1 MSENM
6 LEKKTKVLVI
16 LGPTGAGKSDMAVS
30 LAKIFSGQIISADSV
45 QVYKGLDIGSAKI
58 TKQEMQGVVHYGI
71 DILEPD
77 QEFDAYQFLEQT
89 KAHIRKISQSG
100 DLPII
105 VGGTNMY
112 INALVNNYNLGGKAK
127 DENLREKI
135 TSFID
140 DVGQEQAYLHLKE
153 INSHLASN
161 LDYKNKARLIRALEI
176 AMQDGKKEKGEQ
188 NEFDFLLLCVT
199 MDREKLYQRINA
211 RVIKMIESGLE
222 DETRDL
228 YSKYGQ
234 IRPLNAIGY
243 KEMVEYIKGNI
254 DLENCISQIQQHTR
268 NYAKRQL
275 TFLRSMKDV
284 VYIDRLC
291 ENYLDNAKKEVE
303 TWLKK

>member
-77 QEFDAYQFLEQT
+77 QEFDAHQFLEQT
-89 KAHIRKISQSG
+89 KAHIRKISHDG
-100 DLPII
+100 KLPII

-112 INALVNNYNLGGKAK
+112 INALVKNYNLGGKAK
-127 DENLREKI
+127 DEDLREKI

-161 LDYKNKARLIRALEI
+161 LDYKNKARLIRTLEI

-222 DETRDL
+222 EETRDL

-243 KEMVEYIKGNI
+243 KEMVEYIKRNI

-291 ENYLDNAKKEVE
+291 ENYLDIAKKEVE
-303 TWLKK
+303 TWLRK

>member
-77 QEFDAYQFLEQT
+77 QEFDAHQFLEQT

-112 INALVNNYNLGGKAK
+112 INALVKNYNLGGKAK
-127 DENLREKI
+127 DEDLREKI

-254 DLENCISQIQQHTR
+254 DLENCISHIQQHTR

-275 TFLRSMKDV
+275 TFLRSMKDA

>member
-16 LGPTGAGKSDMAVS
+16 LGPTGAGKSEMAVS
-30 LAKIFSGQIISADSV
+30 LAKIFAGQIISADSV

-77 QEFDAYQFLEQT
+77 QEFDAHQFLEQT

-127 DENLREKI
+127 DEDLRERI

-243 KEMVEYIKGNI
+243 KEMMEYIKGNI

-275 TFLRSMKDV
+275 TFLRSMKDA

-291 ENYLDNAKKEVE
+291 ENYLDIAKKEVE

>member
-16 LGPTGAGKSDMAVS
+16 LGPTGAGKSEMAVS

-77 QEFDAYQFLEQT
+77 QEFDAHQFLEQT
-89 KAHIRKISQSG
+89 KAYIRKISQGG

-127 DENLREKI
+127 DEDLREKI

-161 LDYKNKARLIRALEI
+161 LDYKNRARLVRAFEI

-188 NEFDFLLLCVT
+188 TEFDFLLLCVT
-199 MDREKLYQRINA
+199 MDREKLYQRIND

-222 DETRDL
+222 EETKDL
-228 YSKYGQ
+228 YLKYGQ

-291 ENYLDNAKKEVE
+291 ENYLDIAKKEVE

>member
-16 LGPTGAGKSDMAVS
+16 LGPTGAGKSEMAVS
-30 LAKIFSGQIISADSV
+30 LAKDFLGQIISADSV

-77 QEFDAYQFLEQT
+77 QEFDAHQFLEQT

-127 DENLREKI
+127 DEDLREKI

-161 LDYKNKARLIRALEI
+161 LDYKNRARLVRAFEI

-188 NEFDFLLLCVT
+188 TEFDFLLLCVT

-222 DETRDL
+222 EETRDL

-291 ENYLDNAKKEVE
+291 ENYLDIAKKEVE

>member
-16 LGPTGAGKSDMAVS
+16 LGPTGAGKSEMAVS
-30 LAKIFSGQIISADSV
+30 LAKDFSGQIISADSV

-58 TKQEMQGVVHYGI
+58 TKQEMQGVVHYCI

-77 QEFDAYQFLEQT
+77 QEFDAHQFLEQT

-127 DENLREKI
+127 DEDLREKI

-161 LDYKNKARLIRALEI
+161 LDYKNRARLVRAFEI

-188 NEFDFLLLCVT
+188 TEFDFLLLCVT
-199 MDREKLYQRINA
+199 MDREKLYQRIND

-222 DETRDL
+222 EETRDL

-291 ENYLDNAKKEVE
+291 ENYLDIAKKEVE

>member
-16 LGPTGAGKSDMAVS
+16 LGPTGAGKSELAVS
-30 LAKIFSGQIISADSV
+30 LAKDFTGQIISADSV

-77 QEFDAYQFLEQT
+77 QEFDAHQFLEQT

-127 DENLREKI
+127 DESLREKI

-140 DVGQEQAYLHLKE
+140 NVGQEQAYLHLKE
-153 INSHLASN
+153 INSRLAYN
-161 LDYKNKARLIRALEI
+161 LDYKNRARLVRAFEI

-188 NEFDFLLLCVT
+188 TEFDFLLLCVS
-199 MDREKLYQRINA
+199 MDREKLYQRIND

-222 DETRDL
+222 EETRDL

-243 KEMVEYIKGNI
+243 KEMFEYIKGNI

-291 ENYLDNAKKEVE
+291 ENYLDIAKKEVE

>member
-77 QEFDAYQFLEQT
+77 QEFDAHQFLEQT

-127 DENLREKI
+127 DEDLREKI

-161 LDYKNKARLIRALEI
+161 LDYKNRARLVRAFEI

-188 NEFDFLLLCVT
+188 NEFDFLLLCVI

-222 DETRDL
+222 EETKDL

-284 VYIDRLC
+284 VYVDRLC
-291 ENYLDNAKKEVE
+291 ENYLDIAKKEVE

>member
-16 LGPTGAGKSDMAVS
+16 LGPTGAGKSEMAVS
-30 LAKIFSGQIISADSV
+30 LAKDFSGQIISADSV

-77 QEFDAYQFLEQT
+77 QEFDAHQFLEQT

-161 LDYKNKARLIRALEI
+161 LDYKNRARLVRALEI

-188 NEFDFLLLCVT
+188 TEFDFLLLCVI

-222 DETRDL
+222 EETRDL

-291 ENYLDNAKKEVE
+291 ENYLDIAKKEVE

>member
-1 MSENM
+1 M

-16 LGPTGAGKSDMAVS
+16 LGPTGAGKSEMAVS
-30 LAKIFSGQIISADSV
+30 LAKDFSGQIISADSV

-77 QEFDAYQFLEQT
+77 QEFDAHQFLEQT

-127 DENLREKI
+127 DEDLREKI

-161 LDYKNKARLIRALEI
+161 LDYKNRARLVRAFEI
-176 AMQDGKKEKGEQ
+176 AMQDGKKEKGER

-199 MDREKLYQRINA
+199 VDREKLYQRIND

-222 DETRDL
+222 EETRDL

-254 DLENCISQIQQHTR
+254 DVENCISQIQQHTR

-291 ENYLDNAKKEVE
+291 ENYLDIAKKEVE

>member
-1 MSENM
+1 M

-16 LGPTGAGKSDMAVS
+16 LGPTGAGKSEMAVS
-30 LAKIFSGQIISADSV
+30 LAKDFSGQIISADSV

-77 QEFDAYQFLEQT
+77 QEFDAHQFLEQT

-127 DENLREKI
+127 DEDLREKI

-161 LDYKNKARLIRALEI
+161 LDYKNRARLVRALEI

-188 NEFDFLLLCVT
+188 TEFDFLLLCVS

-222 DETRDL
+222 EETRDL

-234 IRPLNAIGY
+234 IRSLNAIGY
-243 KEMVEYIKGNI
+243 KEMVEYINGNI

-291 ENYLDNAKKEVE
+291 ENYLDIAKKEVE

>member
-16 LGPTGAGKSDMAVS
+16 LGPTGAGKSEMAVS

-77 QEFDAYQFLEQT
+77 QEFDAHQFLEQT

-112 INALVNNYNLGGKAK
+112 INALVNNYNLGGRAK
-127 DENLREKI
+127 DEDLREKI

-222 DETRDL
+222 DETKDL

-275 TFLRSMKDV
+275 TFLRSMKDA

>member
-16 LGPTGAGKSDMAVS
+16 LGPTGAGKSEMAVS

-77 QEFDAYQFLEQT
+77 QEFDAHQFLEQT

-112 INALVNNYNLGGKAK
+112 INALVNNYNLGGRAK
-127 DENLREKI
+127 DEDLREKI

-176 AMQDGKKEKGEQ
+176 AMQDGKKENGEQ

-222 DETRDL
+222 EETRDL

-291 ENYLDNAKKEVE
+291 ENYLDIAKKEVE

>member
-16 LGPTGAGKSDMAVS
+16 LGPTGAGKSDMA
-30 LAKIFSGQIISADSV
+30 ADSV

-77 QEFDAYQFLEQT
+77 QEFDAHQFLEQT

-176 AMQDGKKEKGEQ
+176 AMQDGK
-188 NEFDFLLLCVT
+188 T

-228 YSKYGQ
+228 YSNYGQ

-243 KEMVEYIKGNI
+243 KEMVKYIKGNI

-291 ENYLDNAKKEVE
+291 ENYLDIAKKEME

>member
-1 MSENM
+1 M

-16 LGPTGAGKSDMAVS
+16 LGPTGAGKSEMAVS
-30 LAKIFSGQIISADSV
+30 LAKDFLGQIISADSV

-77 QEFDAYQFLEQT
+77 QEFDAHQFLEQT

-127 DENLREKI
+127 DEDLREKI

-161 LDYKNKARLIRALEI
+161 LDYKNRARLVRALEI
-176 AMQDGKKEKGEQ
+176 AMQDGKKEKGELT
-188 NEFDFLLLCVT
+188 EFDFLLLCVS

-222 DETRDL
+222 EETRDL

-234 IRPLNAIGY
+234 IRSLNAIGY
-243 KEMVEYIKGNI
+243 KEMVEYINGNI

-275 TFLRSMKDV
+275 TFLRRMKDV

-291 ENYLDNAKKEVE
+291 ENYLDIAKKEVE

>member
-16 LGPTGAGKSDMAVS
+16 LGPTGAGKSEMAVS

-127 DENLREKI
+127 DEDLREKI